1 MENID
6 YTKLSSKGQIIVP
19 KGIRDSLNMKVGEVF
34 MIFADRDTIILKRVQ
49 KPSDADLMEL
59 FERSRKAARDRGL
72 TSDDVDNAIKHA
84 RDKSRS

>member
-49 KPSDADLMEL
+49 KPSDADLKEL
-59 FERSRKAARDRGL
+59 FERSRKAARERGL

-84 RDKSRS
+84 RDESRS